1 MYASISADIV
11 SSTSHSERSMIALNE
26 RIREGLA
33 IIEQNYNG
41 FWGRIVRGDT
51 IECILDHPENA
62 FEIAIILKAWI
73 KSFNPIGYGD
83 YSRFRKYGIRLAIGI
98 GGMNIINRK
107 LDLMD
112 GEAIYRSGRTLDK
125 LVGRSKYSMII
136 SMEDKAIEEP
146 LNIIL
151 SLINNLLNNATSRR
165 CLTLC
170 ERLLSSSTI
179 ETADKMNITISGVN
193 QSLNEMGWTSIKQAI
208 SYYRKT
214 ILHYV
219 I

>member
-26 RIREGLA
+26 RIREGLY
-33 IIEQNYNG
+33 IIEQNYSG

-51 IECILDHPENA
+51 IECILDHPEDA
-62 FEIAIILKAWI
+62 FEVAIILKSWI
-73 KSFNPIGYGD
+73 KSFSPIGYGD
-83 YSRFRKYGIRLAIGI
+83 YSRFRKYGIRLAIGV
-98 GGMNIINRK
+98 GEMNIINRR

-125 LVGRSKYSMII
+125 LVGRSKYSMVI
-136 SMEDKAIEEP
+136 SMENKDVEEP

-170 ERLLSSSTI
+170 ERLLSSSSI
-179 ETADKMNITISGVN
+179 ETADKMNITTSGVN
-193 QSLNEMGWTSIKQAI
+193 QSLNEIGWSSIEQAI